1 MESEDIFKIIALVLI
16 SLIIISSHINYNTV
30 KRENVE
36 LSITLQKT
44 EHKLVE
50 KTNEVKMLEEQ
61 IAELKGE

>member
-1 MESEDIFKIIALVLI
+1 MNDDNTPWVITTVLVLLLLFSYNEYSISED
-16 SLIIISSHINYNTV
+16 
-30 KRENVE
+30 ENVE

-50 KTNEVKMLEEQ
+50 KTYEVKMLEEQ